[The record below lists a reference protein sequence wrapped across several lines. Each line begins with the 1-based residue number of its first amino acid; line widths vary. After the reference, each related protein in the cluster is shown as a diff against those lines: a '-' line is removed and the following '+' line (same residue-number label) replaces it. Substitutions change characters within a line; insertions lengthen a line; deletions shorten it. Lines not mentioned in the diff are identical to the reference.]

1 MKMTDF
7 DVVQYRG
14 SDTHLLLKLKA
25 DTLCGIDIT
34 KEPAQWRHYS
44 ANASVVECWRCRA
57 KGNKLLVQTVA
68 VGAAREAE
76 TTARINAMILAED
89 AEVVA
94 AEAKVEEGPIYGRD
108 RYAH

>member
-1 MKMTDF
+1 MTDF

-14 SDTHLLLKLKA
+14 GNTHLLQKLKA
-25 DTLCGIDIT
+25 DTLCGIDMT
-34 KEPAQWRHYS
+34 KEPAQWRYYS

-57 KGNKLLVQTVA
+57 KGNKMLVQTVE

-76 TTARINAMILAED
+76 TAARINAMILAED
-89 AEVVA
+89 AEVAA
-94 AEAKVEEGPIYGRD
+94 AEAKVEEGPIWPKE